1 MKSQIPPSKEV
12 KNSKREITRARVIQ
26 AVIDEIFARFSA
38 SLDHTLFTGNDL
50 STRVQKMIA
59 VIWSIFSQREY
70 RVSVAILRN
79 AGLSKESSIDG
90 KRQLGN
96 WAQQTS
102 RLWDE
107 VFTDHAGDRANSDPC
122 RRLLFA
128 ALRGLADDINP
139 AVSERVSN
147 RKPEL
152 EALGVA
158 ITHLLSKGANT

>member
-79 AGLSKESSIDG
+79 TGLSKESSIDG

-102 RLWDE
+102 RL
-107 VFTDHAGDRANSDPC
+107 
-122 RRLLFA
+122 
-128 ALRGLADDINP
+128 
-139 AVSERVSN
+139 
-147 RKPEL
+147 
-152 EALGVA
+152 
-158 ITHLLSKGANT
+158 